1 MRKKRCN
8 AGTEKTDAGA
18 VKVRLDTEAI
28 CLNRKICLKQEN
40 LSETGDKSTS

>member
-18 VKVRLDTEAI
+18 VKVKLDTEAI
-28 CLNRKICLKQEN
+28 CLKRKICLKQEN
-40 LSETGDKSTS
+40 LAETGDKSTS